1 MSAAIALT
9 LAKMPAQISTGESQP
24 TTDIPAD
31 GIAGVDFASLL
42 LGQLAASAALPLDLP
57 PSADSFNP
65 DSSAPIAGNLQDP
78 ALLLA
83 AIGMS
88 QAPGAFP
95 VDSDLTLPSEI
106 GASIRPTGWDG
117 LPLGNSPNNAG
128 ETLFAAS
135 AAPTGGWDELTM
147 GREPD
152 QAAPTGLPATTSSIG
167 KPAIIAGADLA
178 APDSMDSTP
187 PSFATGKGDS
197 GPITTAVSAVP
208 AKVSESPDVLPDMA
222 SRNAPV
228 STHNLPEHR
237 PGPESIPM
245 QYTATHKSVAT
256 DSATLPTAIAVSP
269 APPPSGNAVTPAPAP
284 LRIDTPFLNPAWAG
298 DFSQKIVWMASNN
311 KQMAHLTLNPPEMGP
326 IEISLNLNK
335 DGASAFFVSPS
346 AEVRQS
352 IENALPRLKEMLAGV
367 GIELGQSNVGSQSF
381 QQQTGNNEARQ
392 SAPRW
397 ITNNAILERLPGDA
411 TTRPM
416 MPMQQGNGLVDTFA

>member
-42 LGQLAASAALPLDLP
+42 LGQLATSAALPLDLP
-57 PSADSFNP
+57 PSADSFNQ
-65 DSSAPIAGNLQDP
+65 DGSAPTAGNLQDP

-83 AIGMS
+83 TIGMS

-95 VDSDLTLPSEI
+95 VDSDLTPPSEI

-117 LPLGNSPNNAG
+117 LPLGNSPNTAG
-128 ETLFAAS
+128 ETLAA
-135 AAPTGGWDELTM
+135 APTVPTGGWDGLPM
-147 GREPD
+147 GNEPD
-152 QAAPTGLPATTSSIG
+152 QAVSTGLPATTSSIG

-178 APDSMDSTP
+178 APDSADSTP
-187 PSFATGKGDS
+187 PSFAIGKGDS
-197 GPITTAVSAVP
+197 EPITTAVSAVP
-208 AKVSESPDVLPDMA
+208 AKVSESPAVLPDMA

-228 STHNLPEHR
+228 STHNLPEYR
-237 PGPESIPM
+237 PGPDSIPIRD
-245 QYTATHKSVAT
+245 TATHTAVAA
-256 DSATLPTAIAVSP
+256 DSASALPTTISVSP
-269 APPPSGNAVTPAPAP
+269 STASGNAVTPAPAP

-311 KQMAHLTLNPPEMGP
+311 KHMAHLTLNPPEMGP

-346 AEVRQS
+346 ADVRQS

-381 QQQTGNNEARQ
+381 QQQAGNNEARQ
-392 SAPRW
+392 STPRW
-397 ITNNAILERLPGDA
+397 IANNAILERLPGDA
-411 TTRPM
+411 ATRPM
-416 MPMQQGNGLVDTFA
+416 TPMQQGNGLVDTFA